1 MGTPPS
7 TLSPNA
13 GNNGGSRNGSKG
25 VVAGAFDL
33 SNRLVSA
40 LPPAFLMLALINAFF
55 IGVVMWFLDS
65 QSKQRSEMAAKLID
79 RCMDI
84 ALQHEPPAH

>member
-1 MGTPPS
+1 MAAPPNGGT
-7 TLSPNA
+7 TNSPIS
-13 GNNGGSRNGSKG
+13 NGGSNGSKG

-55 IGVVMWFLDS
+55 IGVVMWFMDS

-84 ALQHEPPAH
+84 ALHADAPVH